1 MTVRNYYVVHHASIQ
16 AICWNMRGLTH
27 LNLASNPL
35 LSDAGTVGTEE
46 NAATSDLKST
56 EETESGQQEGV
67 PATLKASPEE
77 RRGGLVLLDR
87 LVSLDLSSTAV
98 SERTLCAGIASPD
111 LRHLSLNHCSRVEDG
126 GLYQLAVRHPRLE
139 RLELRSCLLSD
150 TGLVSSLSCL
160 PRLVYLDLGSCG
172 YVTSSG
178 NLNVQ
183 RG

>member
-56 EETESGQQEGV
+56 EETESGQQEGLT
-67 PATLKASPEE
+67 ATLKASPEE

-150 TGLVSSLSCL
+150 TGLVSSHVLFILILAPVAMS
-160 PRLVYLDLGSCG
+160 PVQ
-172 YVTSSG
+172 VT
-178 NLNVQ
+178 
-183 RG
+183 

>member
-1 MTVRNYYVVHHASIQ
+1 MRNYYVVHHASIQ

-67 PATLKASPEE
+67 TATLKASPEE

-139 RLELRSCLLSD
+139 RLELRSCLLSSFFCK
-150 TGLVSSLSCL
+150 LLF
-160 PRLVYLDLGSCG
+160 
-172 YVTSSG
+172 
-178 NLNVQ
+178 
-183 RG
+183 